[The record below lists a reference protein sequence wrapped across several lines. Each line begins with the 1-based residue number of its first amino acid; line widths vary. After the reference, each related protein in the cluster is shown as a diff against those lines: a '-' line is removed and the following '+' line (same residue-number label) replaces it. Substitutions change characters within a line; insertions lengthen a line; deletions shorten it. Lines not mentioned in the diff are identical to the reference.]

1 MSLQD
6 IYTNKQ
12 IEALKCFKKSF
23 FLMILHGAK
32 RSGKTIVNNDLFLLE
47 LKRVRKLANSLKIK
61 EAKYILAGYSLGNLE
76 RNVLSELRNKYGL
89 KFELNKHNEFE
100 LLGVKVCCFGH
111 GKINDMD
118 RIRGMTAFGAYIN
131 EGTTGAEKVVR
142 EILNRCS
149 IEGSRVIMDTNP
161 DNPEH
166 YIKKDYI
173 DKADNE
179 RIIEL
184 SFTLYDNSF
193 LSKIYIKNIEVVTPS
208 GVFFQRDILGKWTTA
223 EGAVYQDFDKD
234 KHVISDISSYKF
246 IDYVAGIDWGYEHF
260 GALCVFGIT
269 ETGEFILLET
279 DRKQHKEIDYWVSKL
294 HQIKRKYG
302 NVDIYAD
309 SARPEHVARCRREK
323 LRVHNADKAILA
335 GVERVASL
343 LKRDKLLIYDSK
355 DFLEEVYSYVW
366 DKKSGLPCKVS
377 DDLMDAIRY
386 AIYNYREKKEFKI
399 ITS

>member
-1 MSLQD
+1 
-6 IYTNKQ
+6 
-12 IEALKCFKKSF
+12 
-23 FLMILHGAK
+23 MILHGAK
-32 RSGKTIVNNDLFLLE
+32 RSGKTVVNNDLFLLE
-47 LKRVRKLANSLKIK
+47 LKRVRKLANKFKIK

-149 IEGSRVIMDTNP
+149 IEGSRVLMDTNP
-161 DNPEH
+161 DSPEH

-179 RIIEL
+179 RIIEI

-193 LSKIYIKNIEVVTPS
+193 LSNSYIKNIEAVTPS
-208 GVFFQRDILGKWTTA
+208 GVFFQRDIIGKWSTA
-223 EGAVYQDFDKD
+223 EGAVYQDFDKE
-234 KHVISDISSYKF
+234 KHVISEISSYEF

-269 ETGEFILLET
+269 QTGEFILLQAERT
-279 DRKQHKEIDYWVSKL
+279 QHKEIDYWASKL
-294 HQIKRKYG
+294 QEIKRKYG
-302 NVDIYAD
+302 NIDIYAD

-335 GVERVASL
+335 GIERVASL

-355 DFLEEVYSYVW
+355 DFLREVYSYVW

-386 AIYNYREKKEFKI
+386 AIYNYNNKKEFKV